1 MAWHLKRACRWASM
15 RGLHH
20 ICSIFSQIKRSH
32 RHIKY
37 GETIDTHWRK
47 VIANYAQS
55 CTIVFFSCR
64 PFRPRPGHGHGHI
77 HPATATRPPGDGHPA
92 TATRPRPHGHT
103 APHGATRRHTAPHGA
118 TRRHTAPHGATRRH
132 TAPHGATRRH
142 TAPHGATRRHTAPHG
157 ATRRHTAPHGH
168 TATPHGHTATP
179 GHPAIRPAGQP
190 ATCFMRFWWNQL
202 FWASELFSNNLRH
215 APAWCL
221 VLCSFLSRAA
231 LQRALDAMRWTFSTN
246 LQRTLPAT
254 LWTSQATGNTLLIPH
269 FQLSPATYNTLL
281 VLTFSGPQLSE
292 TIQKRFLGTMFPNFS
307 SNLQALG
314 ATRLTISSSMSHA
327 LDATPLFSSNH
338 ATCSWCYFSHAL
350 NLMVV
355 VDFDMEHA

>member
-64 PFRPRPGHGHGHI
+64 PFRPRPGHGHI
-77 HPATATRPPGDGHPA
+77 HPATATHRTPGHGHPA
-92 TATRPRPHGHT
+92 TATRTPGHTATPTHGHTVTRPHGHTATRPHGHTATTGHTATRSHGHT
-103 APHGATRRHTAPHGA
+103 APHGHT
-118 TRRHTAPHGATRRH
+118 
-132 TAPHGATRRH
+132 
-142 TAPHGATRRHTAPHG
+142 
-157 ATRRHTAPHGH
+157 HGH
-168 TATPHGHTATP
+168 TRPP
-179 GHPAIRPAGQP
+179 GHPASQP
-190 ATCFMRFWWNQL
+190 PVSCVFDGINCFELLNFFRTTCDTL
-202 FWASELFSNNLRH
+202 LH
-215 APAWCL
+215 GAWCYAL
-221 VLCSFLSRAA
+221 FFPGQLCNALLMLCAEPFQPTCNALFLLLFELLRR
-231 LQRALDAMRWTFSTN
+231 L
-246 LQRTLPAT
+246 AT
-254 LWTSQATGNTLLIPH
+254 HSWSHN